1 MHHPATSTR
10 HQNCGTGACDIAQH
24 ILSCFHVLWY
34 ESPVNTVNS
43 SLSLVAVQF
52 LKQTD
57 HSVQVGTHVRK
68 KWSRVRTLF
77 SATAFSREALP
88 ISGLL
93 HKSLLCFCAAVLK
106 SSEVRGHPLY
116 GHKRWHYV
124 SKDVWVS
131 SRRRDL
137 PCFLIDQCQR

>member
-1 MHHPATSTR
+1 M
-10 HQNCGTGACDIAQH
+10 
-24 ILSCFHVLWY
+24 SCCVRVQ
-34 ESPVNTVNS
+34 VNTVDS

-52 LKQTD
+52 LKQTGAF
-57 HSVQVGTHVRK
+57 SASWNACAK
-68 KWSRVRTLF
+68 KMVEGQKILMLF

-93 HKSLLCFCAAVLK
+93 HKSLLCFGAAVSK